1 MDVTCLEREGLGP
14 SWTVVNISS
23 VYIHFRT
30 LLGCTAV
37 LWWGAIPGRLCW
49 VVTFVDLQC
58 HGGIHGWV
66 SLLGVIAGCHCW
78 APWLDCGFWPHCAH
92 GRIKSHGSG
101 PLSYT
106 FALFWK
112 ICSLVIVHT
121 HVACMLKALLRQHLF
136 SSG

>member
-1 MDVTCLEREGLGP
+1 MDVTCLVREGLGP

-23 VYIHFRT
+23 VYIYFRA

-66 SLLGVIAGCHCW
+66 SLLGAIAGRHGWVAVFGHIVLTDKSNPMAPCRFRTHLHCFGKSAVW
-78 APWLDCGFWPHCAH
+78 SWSTHMWLVC
-92 GRIKSHGSG
+92 
-101 PLSYT
+101 
-106 FALFWK
+106 
-112 ICSLVIVHT
+112 
-121 HVACMLKALLRQHLF
+121 
-136 SSG
+136 